1 MEVELLAGGDTV
13 AAVEGPL
20 MAEEPVITDSDRVI
34 GGRRPGAPDDG
45 ASGQRKLIPIQKS
58 EMKGR
63 RN

>member
-34 GGRRPGAPDDG
+34 GEGDRVRLMTELPG
-45 ASGQRKLIPIQKS
+45 
-58 EMKGR
+58 KGS
-63 RN
+63 